1 MIAKEGWEEKCIGR
15 QDVLSAWVLVLI
27 ESAVVLVVFGLIATA
42 SCGPDE
48 AMPFGAGAAQEQGGS
63 HALLSSQPAD
73 AAPEA
78 LPTHRC

>member
-15 QDVLSAWVLVLI
+15 RDVLSAWVLVLI

-48 AMPFGAGAAQEQGGS
+48 AMPFGTGAAQEQDGS

-73 AAPEA
+73 AAPKA
-78 LPTHRC
+78 VATHRC